1 MTQRGARLAKHGCP
15 AARRLWPACALVL
28 VVGCQIPAAHVT
40 CDDPLP
46 GVPHRIG
53 PLACQFAADTTVELV
68 HHPLR
73 CAWELVYGL
82 ADELWGT
89 AHGEVGKRLVLPLLG
104 PPPPLGCDPLAC
116 LAPGPP
122 GGLVGR
128 DLQPACVRIYP
139 DGAEALAAL
148 EEIIDGAT
156 CSLDVLMF
164 EWEEDRVGQTIAH
177 RLAAKAGP
185 NLRVRVLVD
194 GGGNLI
200 FGRPF
205 DADVTKVNHALA
217 VLAQAPYVE
226 VLRTRNPFFRFDHR
240 KLVLADRCRGWMG
253 GRNLVARSFYEQR
266 DLSFT
271 VAGPL
276 GADLADLYERFW
288 REQGGKGDCQLPIAN
303 CQLKNDGQVCNPQ
316 CAIAA
321 NAWARLVQTAP
332 ADHDFQRAL
341 YDAVDRARHYVLAEN
356 IYFTDSRL
364 VYKLAQARH
373 RGVDVRVVLTVTS
386 TSLPFNR
393 ANRVTAN
400 RLLRAG
406 VRIYLYPGMTHA
418 KAAAVDGCWAYVGT
432 ANFDPLSLRHNHEL
446 GLIIGAGPVIQELE
460 ERQFQPAFCPAWEL
474 TTPLPVGLGD
484 YVCEWLAS
492 WWL

>member
-1 MTQRGARLAKHGCP
+1 MTQRGARLAKHGRP
-15 AARRLWPACALVL
+15 TARRLWPACALV
-28 VVGCQIPAAHVT
+28 VVLGCQIPAAHVT

-46 GVPHRIG
+46 CVPHRVS
-53 PLACQFAADTTVELV
+53 PLCCQFVADTSAELV

-73 CAWELVYGL
+73 SAWEVLYEL
-82 ADELWGT
+82 ADELWAT

-104 PPPPLGCDPLAC
+104 SPPPVGCGRDALAC
-116 LAPGPP
+116 LTPGPP

-139 DGAEALAAL
+139 GGPEALAAL
-148 EEIIDGAT
+148 EEVIDSAT

-164 EWEEDRVGQTIAH
+164 EWEEDCIGKAIAH

-205 DADVTKVNHALA
+205 DANAAKVNHALA
-217 VLAQAPYVE
+217 VLAEAPHVE
-226 VLRTRNPFFRFDHR
+226 VLRTRNPFLRFDHR
-240 KLVLADRCRGWMG
+240 KLVLADGCRAWMG

-276 GADLADLYERFW
+276 GADLAELFEHFW
-288 REQGGKGDCQLPIAN
+288 CEQGGKPGCKVHI
-303 CQLKNDGQVCNPQ
+303 DGQTHGLQ
-316 CAIAA
+316 CATGA

-332 ADHDFQRAL
+332 ADHEFQRCL
-341 YDAVDRARHYVLAEN
+341 YEAVDRARHYIYMEN
-356 IYFTDSRL
+356 VYFTDSQL
-364 VYKLAQARH
+364 VVKLAQARH

-406 VRIYLYPGMTHA
+406 VRIFLYPGMTHA

-432 ANFDPLSLRHNHEL
+432 ANFDALSLRHNHEL
-446 GLIIGAGPVIQELE
+446 GLVIGAGPVIQDLE
-460 ERQFQPAFCPAWEL
+460 ERQFESAFCPAWEL
-474 TTPLPVGLGD
+474 TAPLPVGLGD